1 MSTTADI
8 PELVRPEQELD
19 PFLIAI
25 GKLMGGYDPRHIAP
39 ADFHAACNHIP
50 AVFFAVVA
58 LVHWRGVE
66 RQNVL
71 PQGVQ
76 IFTDL
81 GWLERNKKALTLVMV
96 ERVRQLNK
104 KRLATHPGN

>member
-1 MSTTADI
+1 MSTIDEI
-8 PELVRPEQELD
+8 PDLINPAQELD
-19 PFLIAI
+19 SFLLAV
-25 GKLMGGYDPRHIAP
+25 GKLMGGYDPRYIAP
-39 ADFHAACNHIP
+39 ADFHAACNRIP

-58 LVHWRGVE
+58 LVHWRGIE
-66 RQNVL
+66 YQEQL

-76 IFTDL
+76 IFTAID
-81 GWLERNKKALTLVMV
+81 WLESNKRTLTLIMV